1 MKKLH
6 DNQRDEADY
15 LSWELITQYS
25 LCENTCDEDIDAV
38 LIASPFNTTMQK
50 LGITPEHIHHIIGTV
65 SLTATQARSHFL
77 PGRSNMLVTIRVFCQ
92 RKTLAYALRLENSR
106 RFDAP
111 ISGNSL
117 QEFLDLNITLESTA
131 ERNHGGWGYFI
142 IERGADLSIA
152 YQEHPCVLELYL
164 YREIDERS

>member
-1 MKKLH
+1 MKKNH
-6 DNQRDEADY
+6 DNQKDEPDY

-25 LCENTCDEDIDAV
+25 LGENTRDEDINAV
-38 LIASPFNTTMQK
+38 LIASPLYTTMQK

-111 ISGNSL
+111 ISGNPT
-117 QEFLDLNITLESTA
+117 QEFLDLNITLESSGD
-131 ERNHGGWGYFI
+131 RNYGGWGYFI

-152 YQEHPCVLELYL
+152 YQERPGVLELYL
-164 YREIDERS
+164 YKEVDN